1 MPGQGQA
8 MPRRLG
14 VRQGLRLTA
23 VAVCLLALASG
34 AAGVQYINDE
44 LLWMKAHWQEYRLAF
59 PWSAAMKQR
68 DAESTRQLQGP
79 LAGFPANSMNGPVME
94 SAALARLVEE
104 DARRASAQ
112 DSSLDLTLLD
122 EEANQE
128 LAAGVAQCKV
138 CGALAKQLWAGLTA
152 WVARR
157 QQLPT
162 RKRIAAYAA
171 QLCEYEVPNEV
182 LRDWVL
188 LRARLQQGGG
198 LPFVV
203 PDGQGQEFYMLSKRT
218 KQHASPPEIQAVR
231 LACRNL
237 LKDDFESDPHHILH
251 QATTLL
257 HQYHAR
263 LRQRL
268 QGSAGSD
275 SSTGGSG
282 TGSSGTG
289 RAEVVEAIDDGPQ
302 AERTCLDRHP
312 QCKAWV
318 NKGECES
325 NRVYMLGSE
334 GQEDGWCRAACGACK
349 AAEPEP
355 HGLSERDA
363 SELERVQSSLLAV
376 LQSTACVASK
386 ACKWAAGEGS
396 DALLAKAK
404 KNADSEAARQLESAE
419 FISGPISTEEQQM
432 AAAMDTSRLRESR
445 PVMVRGLN
453 EAMVPHKEGKRSEEA
468 PEPLDSELAKLLWR
482 ELGAKCVYA
491 STGWWWYEICYSHHI
506 EQFHVTD
513 KHEVDWRISL
523 GRFQPPSNW
532 TVEATKMSGIYPHFT
547 KVPYM
552 SQHYTQGN
560 HCDRDPHPETGQ
572 PRPPITRHTD
582 LRLMCSPDKDMHIIV
597 SEPDQCTYVIELYL
611 PALCGHPGFAPEPPP
626 GGWTPDDGTGG
637 LQQEGS
643 VYQLPPDTGD
653 DDPYEDPDIYEGL

>member
-1 MPGQGQA
+1 MPGLGRA
-8 MPRRLG
+8 APNRPLRRGPRLAA
-14 VRQGLRLTA
+14 LAL
-23 VAVCLLALASG
+23 CLLALVSR

-44 LLWMKAHWQEYRLAF
+44 LLWMKAHWQDYKLPF
-59 PWSAAMKQR
+59 PWSAALKQR

-79 LAGFPANSMNGPVME
+79 LAGFPANSMNGPVMG
-94 SAALARLVEE
+94 SAELAHLVEE

-112 DSSLDLTLLD
+112 ESSLDLTLLD

-157 QQLPT
+157 QQLPN
-162 RKRIAAYAA
+162 RKRIAAYAG

-203 PDGQGQEFYMLSKRT
+203 ADGSGQEFYMLSKRT

-251 QATTLL
+251 QTTTLL
-257 HQYHAR
+257 HQYRAS
-263 LRQRL
+263 LRHRL
-268 QGSAGSD
+268 QGGS
-275 SSTGGSG
+275 SGSG
-282 TGSSGTG
+282 TGAEGSGTG
-289 RAEVVEAIDDGPQ
+289 RAEAVEPVDDGPQ

-318 NKGECES
+318 TKGECES
-325 NRVYMLGSE
+325 NRVYMLGGE
-334 GQEDGWCRAACGACK
+334 DQEDGWCRAACGACK
-349 AAEPEP
+349 AADPEP
-355 HGLSERDA
+355 HGLPERDA
-363 SELERVQSSLLAV
+363 KEMERVQSSLLAV
-376 LQSTACVASK
+376 LQSTACVSSK

-404 KNADSEAARQLESAE
+404 KSADSEVAKQLESAE
-419 FISGPISTEEQQM
+419 FISGPVSTEEQQM
-432 AAAMDTSRLRESR
+432 AAALDANRLKESR
-445 PVMVRGLN
+445 PVLVRGLN
-453 EAMVPHKEGKRSEEA
+453 DAMVPHKEGKRSEQP
-468 PEPLDSELAKLLWR
+468 PEPLDSDLAQLLWQ

-523 GRFQPPSNW
+523 GRFQLTTNW
-532 TVEATKMSGIYPHFT
+532 TVEVTKMSGIYPHFT
-547 KVPYM
+547 KVPYV
-552 SQHYTQGN
+552 SQRFAQGN
-560 HCDRDPHPETGQ
+560 HCDRDPHPETGR

-597 SEPDQCTYVIELYL
+597 SEPEQCIYVIELYL
-611 PALCGHPGFAPEPPP
+611 PALCGHPGFAPEAPP

-637 LQQEGS
+637 LQDAS
-643 VYQLPPDTGD
+643 VYQLPADTGE
-653 DDPYEDPDIYEGL
+653 DDPYEDPDEHDIYEGL